1 MLNLVFDGKTTSVD
15 LNSDDPGNNSIRLW
29 NEAGLGD
36 GDHQVF
42 AWTTAAAG
50 QGVANIWVDYFE

>member
-1 MLNLVFDGKTTSVD
+1 VD
-15 LNSDDPGNNSIRLW
+15 LNSKDPGNNSTRLW

-42 AWTTAAAG
+42 GWTTTAAG
-50 QGVANIWVDYFE
+50 QGIANIWIDYFE